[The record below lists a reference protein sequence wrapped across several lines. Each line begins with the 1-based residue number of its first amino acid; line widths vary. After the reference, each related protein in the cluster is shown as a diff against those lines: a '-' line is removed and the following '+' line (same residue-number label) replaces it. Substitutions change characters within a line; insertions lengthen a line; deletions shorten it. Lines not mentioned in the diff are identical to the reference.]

1 MAKRVLV
8 VANRTVGGRKLLDA
22 VRSRAEQGD
31 VEFHLVVPMTRPR
44 HGDVIYD
51 HAQRDAAQLRI
62 QLSHDFLKAQ
72 GIEITG
78 EVGDEDPFTAT
89 LDGVA
94 AFAPDE
100 IIVSTLP
107 ETRSGWLRRDL
118 VDRIADETGLPVDHV
133 VTDVDSEG
141 LAVGVTLVVA
151 NRTSGGDELID
162 VLRQHAAEDEN
173 RVFVCVIP
181 QEGGE
186 GHAAHTARERLG
198 RLLRR
203 LRDSG
208 ILASGMIGDPDPY
221 DATMNALDA
230 FTVDKIVISTL
241 PGEKSG
247 WLRSDLIERVRNAT
261 NAQLE
266 HIQVDVS
273 DAETAEV

>member
-22 VRSRAEQGD
+22 VRSRASADPGT
-31 VEFHLVVPMTRPR
+31 EFHLVVPLTRPR

-62 QLSHDFLKAQ
+62 QLSHDFLKSEE
-72 GIEITG
+72 IDITG

-89 LDGVA
+89 LDAVA
-94 AFAPDE
+94 VFNPDE

-118 VDRIADETGLPVDHV
+118 VERIQEETDLPVEHL
-133 VTDVDSEG
+133 VTDPDSEG

-151 NRTSGGDELID
+151 NRTSGGSELIE
-162 VLRQHAAEDEN
+162 VLKRHASEDSK

-186 GHAAHTARERLG
+186 GHAAHVARERLG
-198 RLLRR
+198 RLLRT
-203 LRDSG
+203 LRESG
-208 ILASGMIGDPDPY
+208 ILASGMIGEPDPY
-221 DATMNALDA
+221 DATMNALDL
-230 FTVDKIVISTL
+230 FTVDQVVISTL

-247 WLRSDLIERVRNAT
+247 WLRNDLIERVRSAT
-261 NAQLE
+261 TASVE
-266 HIQVDVS
+266 HIEVDVS
-273 DAETAEV
+273 ETANV

>member
-8 VANRTVGGRKLLDA
+8 VANRTVGGRKLLEA
-22 VRSRAEQGD
+22 VRSRAAEAET
-31 VEFHLVVPMTRPR
+31 EFHLVVPLSRPR
-44 HGDVIYD
+44 AGNVIYD

-62 QLSHDFLKAQ
+62 NLSHAFLKRE
-72 GIEITG
+72 GVDITG

-89 LDGVA
+89 LDAVA
-94 AFAPDE
+94 SFAPDE

-118 VDRIADETGLPVDHV
+118 VERIQDETGLPVEHL
-133 VTDVDSEG
+133 VTDPESEG
-141 LAVGVTLVVA
+141 LAVAVTLVVA
-151 NRTSGGDELID
+151 NRTSGGDEL
-162 VLRQHAAEDEN
+162 LELLKRQADEDSS

-203 LRDSG
+203 LRENG
-208 ILASGMIGDPDPY
+208 VLASGMIGDPDPY
-221 DATMNALDA
+221 DATMNALDL
-230 FTVDKIVISTL
+230 FTVDKVVISTL

-247 WLRSDLIERVRNAT
+247 WLRTDLISRVANAT
-261 NAQLE
+261 TAQVQHVE
-266 HIQVDVS
+266 VDVS
-273 DAETAEV
+273 ETANV